1 MKKSI
6 LTAAL
11 GATSLALSA
20 CGDSGTGN
28 GANEAN
34 AAGAENDSAVAEGGE
49 AGAGGNVAGGGWAAG
64 TRIVEENGVTF
75 RVDPDG
81 TRVQLG
87 ENEARIVVENGVRYR
102 VSDGN
107 RVRID
112 ERGVDVD
119 LDGPDIPGVDVDV
132 GTNRKGNLDVDVNT
146 NGSDATP
153 NR

>member
-1 MKKSI
+1 MKKLI

-11 GATSLALSA
+11 GALSLGLAA
-20 CGDSGTGN
+20 CGDRGTEN
-28 GANEAN
+28 GASAEN
-34 AAGAENDSAVAEGGE
+34 AAGAENGSAAGGSE
-49 AGAGGNVAGGGWAAG
+49 AGSAGNAAGGDWAAG

-75 RVDPDG
+75 RVSPDG

-87 ENEARIVVENGVRYR
+87 ENEGRIVVENGVRYR
-102 VSDGN
+102 VSNGN

-112 ERGVDVD
+112 ERGVDID
-119 LDGPDIPGVDVDV
+119 LDGPDLPGVDVDV